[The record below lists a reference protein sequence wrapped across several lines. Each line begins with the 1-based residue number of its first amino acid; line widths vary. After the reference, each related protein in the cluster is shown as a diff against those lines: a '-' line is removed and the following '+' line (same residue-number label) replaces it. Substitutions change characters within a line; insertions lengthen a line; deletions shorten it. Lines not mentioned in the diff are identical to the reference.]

1 MATPA
6 CKRLTCTKCCGVDDC
21 CPWCCQIPKKLYVT
35 LTDPNGVM
43 PCIDGIS
50 VELNYELSVGNYHF
64 WTMSDDN
71 LSPNG
76 KALLCTNVVSYSRY
90 YGAIGSA
97 PDCNATKRND
107 CNGNLYLGFRLQL
120 YSEKAP
126 SGYPVPFK
134 YCQISYSV
142 GFYTDHKKSLF
153 NGLSCDDSLC
163 IFQFPI
169 GSRHTSGV
177 GDVLLASHYFDDK
190 ANTVTAQCSP
200 FVMNVATDG
209 YGLNGLN
216 VSVCKTVN
224 ENYPYCDN
232 TAVYYGAIADGVIKM
247 VVTQ

>member
-1 MATPA
+1 M
-6 CKRLTCTKCCGVDDC
+6 
-21 CPWCCQIPKKLYVT
+21 T

-50 VELNYELSVGNYHF
+50 VELNYYSSGGNYHI
-64 WTMSDDN
+64 WSMSDDY
-71 LSPNG
+71 LAPNG
-76 KALLCTNVVSYSRY
+76 KKLLCTNVVSYSRY
-90 YGAIGSA
+90 SGPIGSA
-97 PDCNATKRND
+97 PNCNATKRTD
-107 CNGNLYLGFRLQL
+107 CNSNLYLGFNLQL

-134 YCQISYSV
+134 FCQISYSV
-142 GFYTDHKKSLF
+142 GFYTDHKKSLY
-153 NGLSCDDSLC
+153 NGLGCDDSLC

-169 GSRHTSGV
+169 GSRHTSSV
-177 GDVLLASHYFDDK
+177 GDILLASHYFDDK

-200 FVMNVATDG
+200 FILNVATDA
-209 YGLNGLN
+209 YGLNGLP